1 MKRKQKVK
9 IFSAE
14 YIRSGLITLPHEY
27 MKQIGVEVG
36 DIIKFEVNDDYI
48 KITNAK
54 NIVEDFRINEGYINE
69 NSDIE

>member
-1 MKRKQKVK
+1 MNRQQKKV
-9 IFSAE
+9 FFTAE
-14 YIRSGLITLPHEY
+14 YTRSALVTLPYEY
-27 MKQIGVEVG
+27 MKSINIDVG

-54 NIVEDFRINEGYINE
+54 NMVEDFRINEGYINE

>member
-1 MKRKQKVK
+1 MQQKKV
-9 IFSAE
+9 FFTAE
-14 YIRSGLITLPHEY
+14 YTRSGLITLPYEY
-27 MKQIGVEVG
+27 MRSINIDVG

>member
-1 MKRKQKVK
+1 MNRQQKKV
-9 IFSAE
+9 FFTAE
-14 YIRSGLITLPHEY
+14 YTRSGLITLPYEY
-27 MKQIGVEVG
+27 MKSINIDVG

>member
-1 MKRKQKVK
+1 M
-9 IFSAE
+9 
-14 YIRSGLITLPHEY
+14 RSIN
-27 MKQIGVEVG
+27 IDVG

>member
-1 MKRKQKVK
+1 MNRQQKK
-9 IFSAE
+9 AFFTAE
-14 YIRSGLITLPHEY
+14 YTRSGLVTLPYEY
-27 MKQIGVEVG
+27 MKSINIDVG
-36 DIIKFEVNDDYI
+36 HIIKFEVNDDYI

>member
-1 MKRKQKVK
+1 MNRQQKKV
-9 IFSAE
+9 FFTAE
-14 YIRSGLITLPHEY
+14 YTRSGLITLPYEY
-27 MKQIGVEVG
+27 MRSINIDVG

>member
-1 MKRKQKVK
+1 MNRQQKKV
-9 IFSAE
+9 FFTAE
-14 YIRSGLITLPHEY
+14 YTRSGLVTLPYEY
-27 MKQIGVEVG
+27 MKSINIDVG

>member
-1 MKRKQKVK
+1 MNRHRKKV
-9 IFSAE
+9 FFTAE
-14 YIRSGLITLPHEY
+14 YTRSGLVTLPYEY
-27 MKQIGVEVG
+27 MKSINIDVG

>member
-1 MKRKQKVK
+1 MNRQQKKV
-9 IFSAE
+9 FFTAE
-14 YIRSGLITLPHEY
+14 YTRSGLITLPYEY
-27 MKQIGVEVG
+27 MRSINIDVG

-69 NSDIE
+69 NSDIQ